1 MSAPEATAA
10 EVRRQTETESD
21 QDTDCERKQSLCSE
35 ETLQIF
41 SHHST
46 AEMCPFLKCL
56 KSKYIVLKGVSLLKK
71 KKKTKLIGAMGQFC
85 LQSGKNDKINT
96 NFIWEGEGHA

>member
-1 MSAPEATAA
+1 MKVCVCLSAPEATAA
-10 EVRRQTETESD
+10 EVRRQPRETESD

-56 KSKYIVLKGVSLLKK
+56 KSKYIVLKGVSLLKNNK
-71 KKKTKLIGAMGQFC
+71 KIKTYRSNGTILSAVRKK
-85 LQSGKNDKINT
+85 
-96 NFIWEGEGHA
+96 